1 MVDKPVSTT
10 GPFPNYIIT
19 RRQDLSF
26 QFNPPV
32 GSLELANALA
42 FKYPLEPDLESQ
54 LRRALLDHL
63 GSENIIYSTA
73 EQSPSEQ
80 RHLDI
85 LTLKA
90 TPANDV
96 RDTAKKKGKLPPEI
110 LPSPRGRGR
119 PLPTPS
125 GEKFLK
131 FENGVLV
138 NTTVRR
144 SSRYELFFSSE

>member
-73 EQSPSEQ
+73 EQSTSEQ

-85 LTLKA
+85 LTVKA

-96 RDTAKKKGKLPPEI
+96 RKTAKKWEITTGNPALSKRKRSTFTNAKRRKVSEVRKRGACEYHRTKKLEVRI
-110 LPSPRGRGR
+110 F
-119 PLPTPS
+119 
-125 GEKFLK
+125 FL
-131 FENGVLV
+131 E
-138 NTTVRR
+138 
-144 SSRYELFFSSE
+144 

>member
-96 RDTAKKKGKLPPEI
+96 RDTAKKKKREITTGNPALSKRKRSTFTNAKRRKVSEVRKRGACEYNRTKKLE
-110 LPSPRGRGR
+110 
-119 PLPTPS
+119 
-125 GEKFLK
+125 
-131 FENGVLV
+131 V
-138 NTTVRR
+138 
-144 SSRYELFFSSE
+144 